1 MKILIPGGTGFLGG
15 MLCRQLLAQAERV
28 TVATRREQHPSV
40 NFPDYQTVDFDLINS
55 NSRMDAIEAFDAV
68 VYLSGVSSPAALAHP
83 LATFEVNTFTPTHL
97 MKNQRSLGCTHFIY
111 ASTSHVSDL
120 LAGKIG
126 DASVQDRSLRLYA
139 SSKLAGETLLE
150 NDNLESTLKLET
162 IRLNNCFG
170 PPDITFG
177 SDTNGAMN
185 DFCRQAVKTG
195 EIVIKSSGDIIRTFT
210 PASFVVNAI
219 CESLFSLQE
228 LQSSFAIPDSSVTL
242 TLSEAAQLVKN
253 VVESATQKK
262 VNIVIQGQVSEV
274 DAPNKLIR
282 SGQIPDRFVNEIA
295 ETVIHYLGI

>member
-15 MLCRQLLAQAERV
+15 MLCRQLLSHPEQV
-28 TVATRREQHPSV
+28 TVATRRKQPPSV
-40 NFPDYQTVDFDLINS
+40 NFPEYQTVDFDLTSPNFG
-55 NSRMDAIEAFDAV
+55 MDEADAFDAV
-68 VYLSGVSSPAALAHP
+68 VYLSGVSSSAALADPH
-83 LATFEVNTFTPTHL
+83 ATFEVNSFTPTRL
-97 MKNQRSLGCTHFIY
+97 MKYQHSLGCTHFIY

-126 DASVQDRSLRLYA
+126 GASVQDRSLRLYA

-195 EIVIKSSGDIIRTFT
+195 EIVIKSSGDIVRTFT
-210 PASFVVNAI
+210 PASFVVDAI
-219 CESLFSLQE
+219 CRSLFSLQE
-228 LQSSFAIPDSSVTL
+228 LQSSFTIEDSSVTL
-242 TLSEAAQLVKN
+242 TLSEAAQVVRN
-253 VVESATQKK
+253 TVESLTQRK
-262 VNIVIQGQVSEV
+262 VNLVIQGKVSDV
-274 DAPNKLIR
+274 DESDRLVK
-282 SGQIPDRFVNEIA
+282 SGQVPEKFVDEIA
-295 ETVIHYLGI
+295 ATVSHYLDI